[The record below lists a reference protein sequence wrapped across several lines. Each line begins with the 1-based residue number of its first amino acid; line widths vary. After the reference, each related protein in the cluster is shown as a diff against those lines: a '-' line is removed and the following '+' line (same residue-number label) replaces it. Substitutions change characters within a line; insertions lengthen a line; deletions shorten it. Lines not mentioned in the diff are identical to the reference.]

1 MGNGRVINFRDGDI
15 DMAAAYIESNYTALF
30 EHVPLYFNSTEELQM
45 EVVNGTGRLSQ
56 GYISANCRVEGMDLL
71 LQLQLATFV
80 FVVIL
85 TFIVSFYVAIYTW
98 RMMTND

>member
-1 MGNGRVINFRDGDI
+1 
-15 DMAAAYIESNYTALF
+15 MAVSYIESNYTALF
-30 EHVPLYFNSTEELQM
+30 EHVPLNFNSTSELQM
-45 EVVNGTGRLSQ
+45 EVINGTGRLSQ
-56 GYISANCRVEGMDLL
+56 GYISAYSKVEGMDLL

-98 RMMTND
+98 RLMTND